1 MNDDFDDFDEGDFM
15 DDSFEDSF
23 DDVEPEDVAN
33 DDSGIE
39 GEQFDEICEDE
50 FTANE
55 ALMFGVAMGF
65 AYEEGLEERKRR
77 KLQRELDKKK

>member
-1 MNDDFDDFDEGDFM
+1 MNDFDDYDDSFDGDDFDDFGDDFM

-23 DDVEPEDVAN
+23 DGDSEPEDLA
-33 DDSGIE
+33 DDGTEIE
-39 GEQFDEICEDE
+39 NEQSDEICEDE

-65 AYEEGLEERKRR
+65 AYEEGL
-77 KLQRELDKKK
+77 